1 MQVLDQNV
9 TSDDLVGDTKI
20 KLDQLAI
27 DGGLD
32 EWFVIR
38 FKGNKVGNVRLK
50 VKWFPTGLKPKI
62 EVF

>member
-1 MQVLDQNV
+1 MQGLDQDG
-9 TSDDLVGDTKI
+9 TSDDLVGDSKI
-20 KLDQLAI
+20 KLDQLAV

-38 FKGNKVGNVRLK
+38 FKGKKVGNVRLK
-50 VKWFPTGLKPKI
+50 SKWFPSGLKPKS

>member
-38 FKGNKVGNVRLK
+38 FKGKKVGNVRLK

>member
-1 MQVLDQNV
+1 MQVLDQDV

-27 DGGLD
+27 DAGLD

-38 FKGNKVGNVRLK
+38 FKGKKVGNVRLK
-50 VKWFPTGLKPKI
+50 SKWFSSGL
-62 EVF
+62 